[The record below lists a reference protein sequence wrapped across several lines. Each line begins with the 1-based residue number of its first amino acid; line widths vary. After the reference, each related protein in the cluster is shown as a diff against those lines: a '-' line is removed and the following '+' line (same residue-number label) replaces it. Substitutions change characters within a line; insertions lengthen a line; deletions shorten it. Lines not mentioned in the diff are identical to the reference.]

1 MKTDIQKKFDKEFA
15 DKEITTDN
23 WTKFADRENASIV
36 DVLTKEEV
44 RALIE
49 MISDKSSGLTD
60 EDRLI
65 LCSLFHIPMTI
76 ELIGSKLGIQAS
88 GARKFIN
95 KTVDKMKRNLKKVGI
110 SKDDL

>member
-23 WTKFADRENASIV
+23 WTEFADRENASIV

-44 RALIE
+44 RELIE

-60 EDRLI
+60 EERLI
-65 LCSLFHIPMTI
+65 LCSLFHIPMSI
-76 ELIGSKLGIQAS
+76 ELVGKKFGIQAS
-88 GARKFIN
+88 GALKLVN
-95 KTVDKMKRNLKKVGI
+95 KTTDKLKKRLRKAGI
-110 SKDDL
+110 TKDDL